1 MPPIRVKN
9 EQSKEVNRIDME
21 NTNISEENEKK
32 IRRKIKIS
40 VSVTDHDQ
48 VNCDSSVQSDPVSL
62 DKSEYFHF

>member
-1 MPPIRVKN
+1 
-9 EQSKEVNRIDME
+9 ME
-21 NTNISEENEKK
+21 NNNISEENEIK